1 VKYKKEID
9 MDINIKYH
17 DDELKR
23 IEEIPQ
29 GDWIDLRSA
38 EYVEL
43 EPFSFKAI
51 SLGVSMELPAGYE
64 AHVVPRSSTF
74 KYFGV
79 IQTNGMGIIDE
90 SYRGDNDVW
99 FMPVFSMRKT
109 IIEKNDKICQFRIVK
124 KMEKYP
130 ELNLVEK
137 EYLGNENRGGHGS
150 TGIK

>member
-1 VKYKKEID
+1 
-9 MDINIKYH
+9 MNINIKYH
-17 DDELKR
+17 DDELIR

-38 EYVEL
+38 EHVEL

-51 SLGVSMELPAGYE
+51 SLGVSMELPPGYE

-99 FMPVFSMRKT
+99 FMPVLSMRGT
-109 IIEKNDKICQFRIVK
+109 VIEKNDKICQFRIVEKMK
-124 KMEKYP
+124 KHP
-130 ELNLVEK
+130 ELNLIEK
-137 EYLGNENRGGHGS
+137 EHLGNDNRGGHGS
-150 TGIK
+150 TGIR

>member
-1 VKYKKEID
+1 